1 MLIYADWCSNKVQP
15 GFLLLEHTSGV
26 PPVIFV
32 VRSYI
37 HSLKDPFLNLKNV
50 IYKKDKAGC
59 RWQQGTF
66 VDGEIMKMALI
77 MAALPWIGEQKKIG
91 ETKL

>member
-1 MLIYADWCSNKVQP
+1 MLIDAQIRFNQVSFCRSIHP
-15 GFLLLEHTSGV
+15 ES

-37 HSLKDPFLNLKNV
+37 HSLKDPFVNLKNV

-77 MAALPWIGEQKKIG
+77 MAALPWIGEEKKLAKQNYK
-91 ETKL
+91 E